1 MVLSPSLFP
10 PHACASSPTCLTWW
24 VWMLLLVL
32 ILLRYPMKT
41 FLTNNDV
48 LVTDTDEYM
57 LIKIP
62 KQHKTLTKKQPTW
75 ESLVGVLQDVPAL
88 KGKTSVEVQDM
99 IQDAWAT
106 QTRNNL
112 HS

>member
-1 MVLSPSLFP
+1 
-10 PHACASSPTCLTWW
+10 
-24 VWMLLLVL
+24 L
-32 ILLRYPMKT
+32 IIE

-48 LVTDTDEYM
+48 LVTDTDEYI

-75 ESLVGVLQDVPAL
+75 ESVVGVLQDVPAL

-99 IQDAWAT
+99 IIAC
-106 QTRNNL
+106 
-112 HS
+112 